1 METGNEIFIGFES
14 EQNSRE
20 TLIELRERSMWPEA
34 FVSLVVIRPG
44 ETEPYLAAGVSANGK
59 ALRWTPNGYDT
70 QKRGI
75 GKAQILYTE
84 DRAGTVILGKSPVY
98 KVIIGESIP
107 GTDEAEIPDPYES
120 WVATI
125 TGIAAEA
132 YQHEQGAL
140 AAQEA
145 AETAQGKAEDAQE
158 AAETAQGKAEDA
170 QTAAE
175 TAQGKAEDAQTAA
188 ETAQGKA
195 EDAQTAAETAKG
207 KAETAQGKAEDAQ
220 AAAETAQGK
229 AETAQGK
236 AEDAQTAAE
245 GSASAAAG
253 SAQDAAG
260 SATAAGNAKT
270 AAETAQGKAE
280 TAQGKAEDAQA
291 AAETAQGKAEDAQED
306 AEGSA
311 TAAAGSAQAA
321 AASAASISTA
331 QAEAST
337 LQPDSP
343 ATAEIVPIQNGLK
356 FVFGIPKGTPG
367 NDDIDDTAGAGV
379 TDKVWSANKLATE
392 FGNIESALNKIGL
405 TIYNGQF
412 YIAPV
417 ESI

>member
-175 TAQGKAEDAQTAA
+175 TAQGKAE
-188 ETAQGKA
+188 
-195 EDAQTAAETAKG
+195 
-207 KAETAQGKAEDAQ
+207 
-220 AAAETAQGK
+220 
-229 AETAQGK
+229 
-236 AEDAQTAAE
+236 
-245 GSASAAAG
+245 
-253 SAQDAAG
+253 
-260 SATAAGNAKT
+260 
-270 AAETAQGKAE
+270 

-321 AASAASISTA
+321 AASAQSISTA

-343 ATAEIVPIQNGLK
+343 ATAEIVQIQNGLK

>member
-195 EDAQTAAETAKG
+195 KDAQT
-207 KAETAQGKAEDAQ
+207 
-220 AAAETAQGK
+220 AAETAQGK

-245 GSASAAAG
+245 TAQGKAEDAQTAAEGSASSAAG

-260 SATAAGNAKT
+260 SAQTASGAATAAGNAKT

-280 TAQGKAEDAQA
+280 TAQGKAEDAQT

>member
-44 ETEPYLAAGVSANGK
+44 ETEPYLAAGVSTNGK

-175 TAQGKAEDAQTAA
+175 TAQGKAE
-188 ETAQGKA
+188 TAQGKA
-195 EDAQTAAETAKG
+195 EDAQTAAETA
-207 KAETAQGKAEDAQ
+207 
-220 AAAETAQGK
+220 QGK
-229 AETAQGK
+229 AETAQEK

-260 SATAAGNAKT
+260 SAQTASGAATAAGNAKT

-367 NDDIDDTAGAGV
+367 NDDIDDTAGEGV

>member
-84 DRAGTVILGKSPVY
+84 DRAGTIILGKSPVY

-195 EDAQTAAETAKG
+195 KDAQT
-207 KAETAQGKAEDAQ
+207 
-220 AAAETAQGK
+220 AAETAQGK

-245 GSASAAAG
+245 TAQGKAEDAQTAAEGSASSAAG
-253 SAQDAAG
+253 SAQDAAGSAQAASG